1 MKYYTPKIEEFH
13 VGFEY
18 EFHAMTTGGM
28 DIVDFS
34 QTPPKTISSVK
45 PMNKFWVQ
53 SEIHVDDFGLISRS
67 LEKIKELLES
77 DQIRVKYLD
86 RDDIESCSFN
96 TEDNGECYNKTN
108 AFDIY
113 GLYPWEWDKGIQNQY
128 KIILNG
134 DTLFLGII
142 KNKSE
147 LKVLLKQ
154 LNIDEK

>member
-1 MKYYTPKIEEFH
+1 MKYYTPTIDDFH
-13 VGFEY
+13 VGFECEMKNSSDPIY
-18 EFHAMTTGGM
+18 FDWEHCTFK
-28 DIVDFS
+28 DDFS
-34 QTPPKTISSVK
+34 
-45 PMNKFWVQ
+45 NEL
-53 SEIHVDDFGLISRS
+53 SEDYCFEYLRTDL
-67 LEKIKELLES
+67 KEEN
-77 DQIRVKYLD
+77 IRVKYLD

-154 LNIDEK
+154 LNIDE

>member
-1 MKYYTPKIEEFH
+1 MTKEYYTPTIEEFH
-13 VGFEY
+13 IGFEY
-18 EFHAMTTGGM
+18 EWLDENKMWIKSFCPEEISVEGF
-28 DIVDFS
+28 DE
-34 QTPPKTISSVK
+34 QTY
-45 PMNKFWVQ
+45 
-53 SEIHVDDFGLISRS
+53 GL
-67 LEKIKELLES
+67 
-77 DQIRVKYLD
+77 RVKYLD
-86 RDDIESCSFN
+86 REDIESLGFN

-113 GLYPWEWDKGIQNQY
+113 GLYPWEWNKGIQNQY

-154 LNIDEK
+154 LNIHE

>member
-1 MKYYTPKIEEFH
+1 MTKKYYTPTIEEFH
-13 VGFEY
+13 IGFECEANY
-18 EFHAMTTGGM
+18 NNKMMIPITMQGVGQEV
-28 DIVDFS
+28 VDYHK
-34 QTPPKTISSVK
+34 QNVYK
-45 PMNKFWVQ
+45 
-53 SEIHVDDFGLISRS
+53 
-67 LEKIKELLES
+67 
-77 DQIRVKYLD
+77 VKYLD
-86 RDDIESCSFN
+86 REDIESLGFN

-113 GLYPWEWDKGIQNQY
+113 GLYPWEWNKGIQNQY

-154 LNIDEK
+154 LNIHE